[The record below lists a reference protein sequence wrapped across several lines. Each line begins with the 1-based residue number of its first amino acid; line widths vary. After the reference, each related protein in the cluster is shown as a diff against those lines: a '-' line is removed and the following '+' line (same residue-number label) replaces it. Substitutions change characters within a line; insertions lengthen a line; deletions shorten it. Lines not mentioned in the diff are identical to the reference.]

1 MRSQH
6 IWTKRDEQGS
16 KREVRATRFGGRW
29 RLQAKAAG
37 DLDWTYY
44 ERPLLEDLL
53 DLKDIL
59 ARKYQRRRASSEDVA
74 SVEKLIAEHAE
85 VGSARCADRTPRRGV
100 PSNDDNRIS
109 NSIEDN

>member
-6 IWTKRDEQGS
+6 IWSKRDDQGS

-29 RLQAKAAG
+29 RLQAKAVG

-53 DLKDIL
+53 DLKEIL

-74 SVEKLIAEHAE
+74 SVEKLIADQREAE
-85 VGSARCADRTPRRGV
+85 S
-100 PSNDDNRIS
+100 
-109 NSIEDN
+109 